1 MFFELFFITLLI
13 GAMLLHTGI
22 KTWCTNAERRWLM
35 RGFAVLFTT
44 FGAEVLVLTAAGFA
58 GWL

>member
-1 MFFELFFITLLI
+1 MFFEFLFIPLVI

-22 KTWCTNAERRWLM
+22 KTWRTNEERRWLI

-44 FGAEVLVLTAAGFA
+44 FGVGLLVLTAVGFA
-58 GWL
+58 DWL

>member
-1 MFFELFFITLLI
+1 MFFEIFFITLVI

-22 KTWCTNAERRWLM
+22 KTWRMNEERRWLI

-44 FGAEVLVLTAAGFA
+44 FGVGVLVLTAAGFA
-58 GWL
+58 GWF